1 MKFEDLQFKPHPAF
15 SGAPTFDATATQARH
30 DFPNKYGV
38 SIITG
43 TNAYSSPP
51 DAPYEVAIMHDG
63 NIVYNTPLT
72 EDVEVVAKRRSPQS
86 KDMVCIAKIG
96 HCNQARVQE
105 LLDAVEKL
113 EGKK

>member
-72 EDVEVVAKRRSPQS
+72 EDV
-86 KDMVCIAKIG
+86 IG